1 MKISAFSIKTALA
14 LAAVVS
20 MSGCAQYMKT
30 VTKMQNYGYE
40 LHEDSVNAHVY
51 AEVSRSELFTGDLVL
66 PRRTSYMPLGVESDN
81 GTYNFRIV
89 EAYMTL
95 LDPPLPGYLPVWA
108 HGVRFAFRAAVVP
121 DQFPRL
127 MEGDIIEL
135 RNTGTYEILT
145 DFPHS
150 GEGAIVTRVFCRA
163 GTPEYKSCRGSLPV
177 VGRSPR
183 PAGQTGTA
191 FKPSVKDYAPLT
203 FSRWYDDNG
212 KALRPFPSA
221 FPAGFEPLPAIQAGV
236 REGGLAPEDDKS
248 VRRNP
253 V

>member
-1 MKISAFSIKTALA
+1 MKNRIFRVALA
-14 LAAVVS
+14 VAAAVS
-20 MSGCAQYMKT
+20 MSGCAQYMRT

-40 LHEDSVNAHVY
+40 LHPDSVNAHVY

-66 PRRTSYMPLGVESDN
+66 PRRTSYMPLGVESGN

-95 LDPPLPGYLPVWA
+95 LDPPLPGILPVWA
-108 HGVRFAFRAAVVP
+108 HGTRFAFRAAVVP

-145 DFPHS
+145 DFPQT
-150 GEGAIVTRVFCRA
+150 GEGAVVTRVFCRA
-163 GTPEYKSCRGSLPV
+163 GTPEYAACRGSLPV

-183 PAGQTGTA
+183 PAGQTGA
-191 FKPSVKDYAPLT
+191 DFKPSVKDYAPLT
-203 FSRWYDDNG
+203 FTRWYDDNG
-212 KALRPFPSA
+212 KAVRPFPTE
-221 FPAGFEPLPAIQAGV
+221 FPQEYSPTKAI
-236 REGGLAPEDDKS
+236 GGATRQGDLAPVEDRS
-248 VRRNP
+248 VKRK
-253 V
+253 